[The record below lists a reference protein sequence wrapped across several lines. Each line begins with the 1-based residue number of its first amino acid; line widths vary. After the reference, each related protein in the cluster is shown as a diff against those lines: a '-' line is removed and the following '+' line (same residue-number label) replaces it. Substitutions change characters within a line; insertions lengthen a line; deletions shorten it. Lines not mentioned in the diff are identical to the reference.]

1 MHHQKDGLTGTQSAF
16 ATDLF
21 KKMTPSRKIPMNTW
35 RRPAVFAAI
44 LLAAFLFG
52 ALIASAS
59 WSNPDYLPSKILYNA
74 PINTLSSQIK
84 FGGLELNNALGI
96 KNALLVLTGKV
107 VFGPQGFTPT
117 DEFSLTG
124 NLNISGLINP
134 NTKSGTAGNGPTAAI
149 TRTGNSVAW
158 KGRGWMTIMGD
169 WSNDPI
175 CSGSYPASCAANP
188 GYKDFGLYCLADPLI
203 GYSVWVRVCRE

>member
-1 MHHQKDGLTGTQSAF
+1 
-16 ATDLF
+16 
-21 KKMTPSRKIPMNTW
+21 MNTW

-44 LLAAFLFG
+44 LLATFLFG

-59 WSNPDYLPSKILYNA
+59 WSNPDYLPSKILYNT
-74 PINTLSSQIK
+74 PLNTLSGQLK
-84 FGGLELNNALGI
+84 LGGLELGDTLTV
-96 KNALLVLTGKV
+96 KNGKV
-107 VFGPQGFTPT
+107 VLAPASAFSNPPYNGTPPE
-117 DEFSLTG
+117 EFNLVG
-124 NLNISGLINP
+124 NLDISGLINP